1 MRSRRTWASTCT
13 FSHSAG
19 SRNVGMCERA
29 RFSSDDHT
37 VVAGTVNGSARL
49 SRGDNALIRRAEPQG
64 PSLEKTRARLA
75 REALTPTRGGLHN
88 GRGERAMLPR
98 YADTHTRALAWV
110 WLKRRHLVVS
120 ALVRLLCPGAVVRAR
135 GSGSTLADSTGGMV
149 VQGADVL

>member
-1 MRSRRTWASTCT
+1 MRSRRTWAPTCT

-19 SRNVGMCERA
+19 SRNVARCELA

-64 PSLEKTRARLA
+64 PSPVGSFEKTRAGLA

-88 GRGERAMLPR
+88 GRGGARDVAE
-98 YADTHTRALAWV
+98 
-110 WLKRRHLVVS
+110 
-120 ALVRLLCPGAVVRAR
+120 VR
-135 GSGSTLADSTGGMV
+135 
-149 VQGADVL
+149 